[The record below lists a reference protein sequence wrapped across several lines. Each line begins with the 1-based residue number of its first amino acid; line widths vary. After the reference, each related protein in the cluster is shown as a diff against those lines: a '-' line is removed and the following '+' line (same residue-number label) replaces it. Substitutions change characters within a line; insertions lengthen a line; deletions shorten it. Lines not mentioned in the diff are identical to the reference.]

1 MCGIS
6 GFYGKDIIPLERI
19 KKTLSLMENRGPD
32 NQDYICYKNSFS
44 NVYLLHSRLSIIDLN
59 KRANQPF
66 KIGHLTIIFN
76 GEIYNYLEL
85 KNYLISKGIKLKT
98 KSDTEVLLY
107 YYYLYEDNCVK
118 YFEGMW
124 AFAIFDSKKNKLFL
138 SRDRFGEKPLYI
150 YQSEDTIFFASEIK
164 FIISLSGK
172 NFGINYNK
180 INDHLYFGYKSLH
193 KNNSTFYKKI
203 YEIESGECLTIV
215 NNKNIKKFKYWAP
228 TINTNKN
235 ISLNEA
241 IEIAREKLI
250 NSVKIR
256 LRSDVKMAFEL
267 SGGVDSSSIASI
279 AVKQLG
285 CKIKTFSIID
295 RDERYNEEKNILRTV
310 KDLKCDYD
318 FLTIDNDNDHLRN
331 LIKFVNYHDAPL
343 ATINSYYQSLLQKRI
358 HKKGYKITFSGEA
371 SDEIFSGYYN
381 HFLFHLSILKKN
393 EYKVNHDNFNNFI
406 AKNIRNPHLKD
417 FKAIKK
423 NKFDTKIIFDDLE
436 ETKKFFKI
444 NSNFK
449 FEDKYFSKNLF
460 HNRMLNE
467 LFYETVPVSLHE
479 HDLNSMMFSIE
490 NRSPFLDTNL
500 INFMNTVPRSFL
512 IQNGYGK
519 YILRESMKGIL
530 NDHVRLDREKKGFNG
545 SIFSLF
551 DFSKK
556 SLNDFLFNNNSII
569 YDIVNKREIMQ
580 LTKKKFLKNSL
591 NKFLFNFINIKIFLD
606 INNKKLI

>member
-6 GFYGKDIIPLERI
+6 GFYGKDIISLEKI
-19 KKTLSLMENRGPD
+19 KKTLFLMKNRGPD
-32 NQDYICYKNSFS
+32 NQDYICYKNNTS

-59 KRANQPF
+59 KRSNQPF

-76 GEIYNYLEL
+76 GEIYNYIEL
-85 KNYLISKGIKLKT
+85 KNHLISKGVKLKT

-107 YYYLYEDNCVK
+107 YYYLYGEECVK

-150 YQSEDTIFFASEIK
+150 YHSQDGIFFASEIK

-172 NFGINYNK
+172 DFDINYNK
-180 INDHLYFGYKSLH
+180 INDYLYFGYKSLH
-193 KNNSTFYKKI
+193 KNNSTFYEKI
-203 YEIESGECLTIV
+203 YKIESSECIII
-215 NNKNIKKFKYWAP
+215 NGNKNIKKFKYWVP
-228 TINTNKN
+228 KININQS
-235 ISLNEA
+235 ICLNET
-241 IEIAREKLI
+241 IEIAKEKLI

-295 RDERYNEEKNILRTV
+295 RDERYNEEKNILSTAQ
-310 KDLKCDYD
+310 DLRCDYD
-318 FLTIDNDNDHLRN
+318 FLTIDNNSNHLKN
-331 LIKFVNYHDAPL
+331 LIKFIDYHDAPL

-358 HKKGYKITFSGEA
+358 HKQGYKITFSGEA

-393 EYKVNHDNFNNFI
+393 EYAVNLNNFNNFI

-417 FKAIKK
+417 FKAIAK

-436 ETKKFFKI
+436 EIKKFLKI
-444 NSNFK
+444 DSNFK
-449 FEDKYFSKNLF
+449 FKDKYFCKNLF

-467 LFYETVPVSLHE
+467 LFYETVPLSLHE

-512 IQNGYGK
+512 IHNGYGK

-530 NDHVRLDREKKGFNG
+530 NDQVRLDRTKKGFNG

-551 DFSKK
+551 DFSNK

-569 YDIVNKREIMQ
+569 YDIVNKNKIMQ
-580 LTKKKFLKNSL
+580 LTKNKFLKNSL
-591 NKFLFNFINIKIFLD
+591 NKFLFNFINVKIFLD